1 MADSPHDVRG
11 RGPRLPIPEGSLAA
25 FVLRHAQDCAAR
37 PALIDAT
44 TGRTLSY
51 AELLRRVRAFAGAL
65 RAQGF
70 ARGNVLA
77 LLAPNSPEYAVAAIG
92 TLWAG
97 GTLTTLNPSYT
108 EREVR
113 SQLLDSGAVRL
124 VATQALESVARA
136 AISGTRVAQL
146 DLLEQLPEGAGIDCE
161 PASGD
166 ALAALLYSSGT
177 TGVPKGVMLTHRA
190 LIANLLQTA
199 AVTDCRQS
207 DVLIAVLPF
216 FHCYGLQV
224 CLNMGL
230 AHGATV
236 VTMPRF
242 DLQGFLDAHAR
253 HRVTMSFVAPPI
265 MVALAKHPDL
275 GQFDLSSLRFML
287 SGAAPLSA
295 ELGAEVAQ
303 RVGCRVLQGYGM
315 TELGP
320 VSHVTQLDRI
330 KPGSVGP
337 PVANSENRVVDVT
350 TGAALPLGREGEL
363 WVRSDA
369 GMSGYLN
376 QPQATAATLD
386 AEGWVHT
393 GDIARIDDDGHVYIV
408 DRLKELIK
416 VSGFQVAPAELEG
429 LLLTHPSVADA
440 AVIGVA
446 DEKHGEVPIGFVV
459 LKAGAAATA
468 DSVMQHVARDTAHY
482 KHLRRVEFIAA
493 IPKSPSGKILRRLLR
508 DSIAA
513 RSAASAPGQG

>member
-1 MADSPHDVRG
+1 MNASPHDIRG
-11 RGPRLPIPEGSLAA
+11 RGPQLAIPDGSLAA
-25 FVLRHAQDCAAR
+25 FALRHAVAHASR
-37 PALIDAT
+37 PALIEAA
-44 TGRTLSY
+44 TGRKITY
-51 AELLRRVRAFAGAL
+51 AELLARVRSFAGAL
-65 RAQGF
+65 RAQGLR
-70 ARGNVLA
+70 RGDVLA
-77 LLAPNSPEYAVAAIG
+77 LLAPNSPEYAVAALG

-97 GTLTTLNPSYT
+97 GVLTTLNPSYT

-113 SQLLDSGAVRL
+113 AQLLDSGALRV
-124 VATQALESVARA
+124 VTTQALEPVARA
-136 AISGTRVAQL
+136 AMSGTTAQRL
-146 DLLEQLPEGAGIDCE
+146 DLLEQLPSGTPIDCE
-161 PASGD
+161 AVPGD
-166 ALAALLYSSGT
+166 SLAALLYSSGT
-177 TGVPKGVMLTHRA
+177 TGIPKGVMLTHRA

-199 AVTDCRQS
+199 AVLGCTHD
-207 DVLIAVLPF
+207 DVIIAVLPF

-230 AHGATV
+230 AHGAAV

-242 DLQGFLDAHAR
+242 DLQGFLGAHSR

-265 MVALAKHPDL
+265 MVALAKHPQL
-275 GQFDLSSLRFML
+275 GDFDLSSLRFML
-287 SGAAPLSA
+287 SGAAPMSA

-320 VSHVTQLDRI
+320 VSHITPRDAI
-330 KPGSVGP
+330 KPGSVGL
-337 PVANSENRVVDVT
+337 PVTNSVNRVVDVA
-350 TGAALPLGREGEL
+350 TGAPLPPDRDGEL

-393 GDIARIDDDGHVYIV
+393 GDIARIDADGHVYIV

-429 LLLTHPSVADA
+429 LLLTHPAVADA

-459 LKAGAAATA
+459 LKSGATATA
-468 DSVMQHVARDTAHY
+468 DEIMAFIARDTAHY

-493 IPKSPSGKILRRLLR
+493 IPKSPSGKILRRVLR
-508 DSIAA
+508 DTVATRPAA
-513 RSAASAPGQG
+513 GTGG